1 MIQPSHL
8 VPPSAGT
15 GPVVAATPPKP
26 TLQQANGKSKMT
38 IPRHGPRKIRWPAR
52 IDVVSLKRHGI
63 RQPSNQPQSP

>member
-8 VPPSAGT
+8 VPPSAGA

-26 TLQQANGKSKMT
+26 TLQQANGNSKTT
-38 IPRHGPRKIRWPAR
+38 IPRHRPRKISWTAR

-63 RQPSNQPQSP
+63 RKQSLEPQSP